1 MRSLFTEDIPGAV
14 PRNRYYDK
22 ELYLQRHLKEI
33 ERFGPK
39 NPEYR
44 RVFEWYDPVKRV
56 ADPIDRDEG
65 IIKPHNRRDPLSQSR
80 LSQSLMLSKVKQESV
95 TGKVTEGI
103 SLPES
108 HRSSVFGEAG
118 RKSLG
123 DSFAADLEANPYF
136 PHKYSNRHEL
146 QGRKQTEGKLTGRRE
161 WRAEE
166 AREVAVPGAGEQYY
180 PKWG

>member
-22 ELYLQRHLKEI
+22 ELYLQKHLKEI

-56 ADPIDRDEG
+56 VEPIDKDQG
-65 IIKPHNRRDPLSQSR
+65 IIKPHNRRDQLSEGK
-80 LSQSLMLSKVKQESV
+80 LSQSLMLSKIKQESV
-95 TGKVTEGI
+95 TGKVTDGI
-103 SLPES
+103 SLSES
-108 HRSSVFGEAG
+108 HRSSIFGEAG

-123 DSFAADLEANPYF
+123 DSFANDLAANPYF
-136 PHKYSNRHEL
+136 PHKYSNKHEF
-146 QGRKQTEGKLTGRRE
+146 QGSKLTGKRE

-166 AREVAVPGAGEQYY
+166 AREVAVPAAGEQYY